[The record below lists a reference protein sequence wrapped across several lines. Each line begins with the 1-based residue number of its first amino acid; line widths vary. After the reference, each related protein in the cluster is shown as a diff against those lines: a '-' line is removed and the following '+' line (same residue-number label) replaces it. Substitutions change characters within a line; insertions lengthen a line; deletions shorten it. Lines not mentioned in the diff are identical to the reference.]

1 MSSCFMAVFVV
12 SGTTFQKRRHL
23 ALSIVALCG
32 GLGNTVFPSLV
43 RWLVDEYTLRGMFL
57 ILAGI
62 CLHCVLFGVVV
73 KTFGTSGDLAARL
86 DDEVEWVI
94 EEKETIGQLNDRE
107 HAERD
112 SGSLNPDKDWDGEHV
127 EKHFED
133 MEMCDFTNEDGY
145 ASDIQQ
151 EQDSGLEGEELGPS
165 GQQAIHFQQGLKRTS
180 TEASFAEDT
189 AAAEN
194 KGLNLKVSVTNESVN
209 EHCQSLLFTSIS
221 TEKENRNSATST
233 FPGTLQTESAQRT
246 TKQNENYGT
255 RSKLHRASVVT
266 ISEKIEVWGY
276 VHSLSGFRDCSLS
289 L

>member
-1 MSSCFMAVFVV
+1 MAVFVV

-23 ALSIVALCG
+23 ALSIVALSG
-32 GLGNTVFPSLV
+32 GLGNTVFPSLA

-86 DDEVEWVI
+86 DDEVELVI
-94 EEKETIGQLNDRE
+94 EEKDTIGQLNDRE
-107 HAERD
+107 HAERE

-127 EKHFED
+127 QKHLED
-133 MEMCDFTNEDGY
+133 IEMCGFTNEDGY
-145 ASDIQQ
+145 ASDTQQ

-180 TEASFAEDT
+180 AEASFAEDT

-209 EHCQSLLFTSIS
+209 EHCQSLLFTSVN
-221 TEKENRNSATST
+221 TEKEKRNSSTST
-233 FPGTLQTESAQRT
+233 FPGNLQTESAQHT
-246 TKQNENYGT
+246 TGQNENCDN
-255 RSKLHRASVVT
+255 RRKLHRPSVVT
-266 ISEKIEVWGY
+266 ITEKIEVWGY
-276 VHSLSGFRDCSLS
+276 VYSLSGFRDCSLS